1 MAGTSSQKKWP
12 QPARTPYSRR
22 NRGTAWAGAKALHV
36 CLRYSCLVAICL
48 AFAPIARAQ
57 IGSYRYSSL
66 VMDASTGQVLS
77 SINADE
83 PRYPASLT
91 KLMTLYLTFEALRDR
106 RLSPDSLVPV
116 SAHAAS
122 MIPTKLGLL
131 PGSQLT
137 VEQAIL
143 ALITLSAND
152 AAAALGELLGGDE
165 DRFANLM
172 TLRARSLGMEHT
184 TFRNASGLPD
194 PEQVTT
200 ARDMAILAR
209 HLIDDFPAY
218 YGLFGAPFFL
228 FHGRT
233 IINHDRMLQTYPGA
247 DGLKTGYTIASGH
260 NLVTSAIR
268 GGVRLIGV
276 VLGAAS
282 NGERDLHMAALL
294 DQGYERE
301 DVPLTPRETQVAA
314 RLPGLIGAAQA
325 AELHPVRFTYP
336 GHGRHR
342 YLTGAVFLTGTSPT
356 LLRHRADFRPAR
368 ADTISGCPHPRHRAC
383 GLARSEPHHLASR

>member
-1 MAGTSSQKKWP
+1 MPGTSSHKKWP
-12 QPARTPYSRR
+12 QPARTSYSQTNR
-22 NRGTAWAGAKALHV
+22 NTSRARTKALPI
-36 CLRYSCLVAICL
+36 CLNFACLLAICV
-48 AFAPIARAQ
+48 AFAPVARAQ

-131 PGSQLT
+131 AGSPIT

-143 ALITLSAND
+143 GLITLSAND

-165 DRFANLM
+165 DHFANLM
-172 TLRARSLGMEHT
+172 TLRARTLGMEHT

-194 PEQVTT
+194 PEQITT
-200 ARDMAILAR
+200 AHDMAILAR

-218 YGLFGAPFFL
+218 YGFFGTPFFL

-247 DGLKTGYTIASGH
+247 DGLKTGYTVASGH
-260 NLVTSAIR
+260 NLVTSAVR

-282 NGERDLHMAALL
+282 NGQRDLHMAALL
-294 DQGYERE
+294 DQGFERE
-301 DVPLTPRETQVAA
+301 DVPLTPRETLVAA

-325 AELHPVRFTYP
+325 AELHTVHLTYSA
-336 GHGRHR
+336 HTRRR
-342 YLTGAVFLTGTSPT
+342 YLTGAVFLTGSSPA
-356 LLRHRADFRPAR
+356 LLRRHADYRP
-368 ADTISGCPHPRHRAC
+368 DISAGCPHPRHRAC
-383 GLARSEPHHLASR
+383 GAVRNESRHLASR

>member
-1 MAGTSSQKKWP
+1 M
-12 QPARTPYSRR
+12 
-22 NRGTAWAGAKALHV
+22 
-36 CLRYSCLVAICL
+36 CLV
-48 AFAPIARAQ
+48 FAPAARAQ

-66 VMDASTGQVLS
+66 VMDASTGQILS

-106 RLSPDSLVPV
+106 RLSPDTLVPV

-122 MIPTKLGLL
+122 MIPTKLGL
-131 PGSQLT
+131 PAGSQLT

-165 DRFANLM
+165 DHFANLM
-172 TLRARSLGMEHT
+172 TLRARTLGMEHT

-200 ARDMAILAR
+200 ARDLAVLAR
-209 HLIDDFPAY
+209 HILDDFPTY
-218 YGLFGAPFFL
+218 YSFFGIPFFL
-228 FHGRT
+228 FHGRV
-233 IINHDRMLQTYPGA
+233 IINHDHMLQTYPGA

-260 NLVTSAIR
+260 NLVTSAVR

-276 VLGAAS
+276 VLGAGS
-282 NGERDLHMAALL
+282 NNERDLHMAALL
-294 DQGYERE
+294 DQGFEQE
-301 DVPLTPRETQVAA
+301 DVPLTPRETQVATH
-314 RLPGLIGAAQA
+314 LPGLIGAAQA
-325 AELHPVRFTYP
+325 AELHTVRLGYSAHT
-336 GHGRHR
+336 RRR
-342 YLTGAVFLTGTSPT
+342 YLTGAVFLAGPSPS
-356 LLRHRADFRPAR
+356 LLRHHAEYRSDYRLVRADPA
-368 ADTISGCPHPRHRAC
+368 SGCPHPRHRAC
-383 GLARSEPHHLASR
+383 GPSRIEPRHLASQ